1 MKLEN
6 IMNILK
12 SSGNTPAKTS
22 NVCLLAANYLVFE
35 GSPTLISYVKELNY
49 KRFIESYREG
59 VKYSISKGDFYF
71 KVDES
76 FRMTT
81 NQDLTDIP
89 FSEETFYG
97 MKFILSGH
105 RVLSKKFIEG
115 MPLRLAW
122 KIKHIGENVSFPT
135 EILWHLTKRELEILS
150 NLSYSYNIEE
160 LVGIIIGQQ
169 FKLPNETNIIN
180 YTSYSAIYLESIDQ
194 YLLVDKKQM
203 NTLSNYNLDNIR
215 YCTVLNDVMIENEYV
230 PYILGKW
237 QKSGNRLDLRNM

>member
-22 NVCLLAANYLVFE
+22 NVCFLAANYLVFE

-59 VKYSISKGDFYF
+59 MKYSIAKGDFYF

-76 FRMTT
+76 FKMTT
-81 NQDLTDIP
+81 NQDLADIP
-89 FSEETFYG
+89 FSEEVFYG

-105 RVLSKKFIEG
+105 KVLSKKSIEG

-150 NLSYSYNIEE
+150 NLSYNYNIEE
-160 LVGIIIGQQ
+160 LISIIIGQQ
-169 FKLPNETNIIN
+169 FKLPNETNKIN
-180 YTSYSAIYLESIDQ
+180 YTSYSAIYLEAIDQ

-203 NTLSNYNLDNIR
+203 NTLNNYNLDNIR

-230 PYILGKW
+230 SYILGKW
-237 QKSGNRLDLRNM
+237 QKNGNRLDLRNM